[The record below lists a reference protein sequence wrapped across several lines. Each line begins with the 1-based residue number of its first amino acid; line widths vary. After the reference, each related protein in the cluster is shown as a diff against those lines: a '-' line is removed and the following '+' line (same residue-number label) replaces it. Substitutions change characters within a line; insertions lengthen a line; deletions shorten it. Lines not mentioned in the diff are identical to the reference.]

1 MQRPILVQKQ
11 FIDVRLHLVQRKF
24 RSLIRFFVISH
35 SQVLKVEVRQL
46 LSLEAKYL
54 LAEVEV
60 SSQCAKCNCELRA

>member
-11 FIDVRLHLVQRKF
+11 FIYVRLHLVQRKF
-24 RSLIRFFVISH
+24 RFLIRFSVISN
-35 SQVLKVEVRQL
+35 SQVFNVEVRQL
-46 LSLEAKYL
+46 LSLEAEDL